1 MRKPIQ
7 LVGLAALIALTTSC
21 GNVVRQGRSPV
32 YLVIDTL
39 GGAPGN
45 SPSTFGSPLLSD
57 VVVMVTT
64 PAPCSTTTP
73 CPTIFNDLGQV
84 KLRTSLKDVG
94 STTNPVTPTTNNDVT
109 ITSYHVKYIRADG
122 HNVQG
127 VDVPYEFD
135 GALTGTIGVGGALT
149 AGFELVRH
157 AAKEESPLVQLAS
170 NPNIITTIAQITF
183 YGKDAVGNDVS
194 VMGQLQVDFGNFAD
208 KS

>member
-7 LVGLAALIALTTSC
+7 LCGLAALIALTTSC